1 MERTITCDCGFEAR
15 ADDEAGLVAAVKR
28 HASKAHGMKLSDDE
42 AHALAIRAELD
53 ASSAAGRE
61 PRKEES

>member
-1 MERTITCDCGFEAR
+1 
-15 ADDEAGLVAAVKR
+15 
-28 HASKAHGMKLSDDE
+28 MKLSDDE